1 MEDTLKALLED
12 EVKENKEKQESPFWS
27 KIPIID
33 KFFGKKENRPL
44 SSESSRAV
52 TNKEENGSV
61 ATDGIK
67 EHVIL

>member
-44 SSESSRAV
+44 SYESSRAV

>member
-27 KIPIID
+27 KIPIVD
-33 KFFGKKENRPL
+33 KFFSKKENRPL